1 MLDNPNGA
9 LRLGDWAHVQIDGP
23 AREAVL
29 YIPTEALIRTGTEE
43 RVVIQDDR
51 QTFSVRQVHAGIE
64 SGEFTEILHGLE
76 VGESVVVSGQFLIDS
91 EASIRSGHM
100 RLSAHNHH

>member
-1 MLDNPNGA
+1 M
-9 LRLGDWAHVQIDGP
+9 QIDGP
-23 AREAVL
+23 VREDVL

-51 QTFSVRQVHAGIE
+51 QRFSVRQVHAGIE

-76 VGESVVVSGQFLIDS
+76 VGETVIVSGQFLIDS
-91 EASIRSGHM
+91 EASIRAGHNRVSGHD
-100 RLSAHNHH
+100 HH